1 MRVEIVSLTDKNLVE
16 APEWGEHPF
25 SCKYCLYWELP
36 EECSDPSRGSREDML
51 ARKLN
56 WLRRVRK
63 AFGECGKIVYVDGKP
78 VGYAQYA
85 PPGML
90 PLSAE
95 YSSGPP
101 SGDAVLI
108 SCLFIAQKEYRGRG
122 LGKQLL
128 QSIIEDLRKRGVKA
142 VETFARKNNPNNP
155 SGPVEFYL
163 KNGFKIH
170 RDDPEYPLMR
180 LEL

>member
-1 MRVEIVSLTDKNLVE
+1 MRVEIVSLTDENLVE
-16 APEWGEHPF
+16 APEWGKHPF

-36 EECSDPSRGSREDML
+36 EECLDPSRGSREDML
-51 ARKLN
+51 ARKLD

-63 AFGECGKIVYVDGKP
+63 AFGDCGKMVYVDGKP

-85 PPGML
+85 PPRML

>member
-1 MRVEIVSLTDKNLVE
+1 MDVETVSLTDENLIE
-16 APEWGEHPF
+16 APEWKEHPF
-25 SCKYCLYWELP
+25 SCKYCVYWEFP
-36 EECSDPSRGSREDML
+36 EECVDPFRGNREDML
-51 ARKLN
+51 SKKLN
-56 WLRRVRK
+56 WLRNVGK
-63 AFGECGKIVYVDGKP
+63 AFGDCGKIVYADGKP

-85 PPGML
+85 PPKML

-101 SGDAVLI
+101 SEDAVLI
-108 SCLFIAQKEYRGRG
+108 SCLFIAQEEYRRRG
-122 LGKQLL
+122 LGSQLL
-128 QSIIEDLRKRGVKA
+128 QSIIEDLRKKGVKA

-163 KNGFKIH
+163 KNGFRVL
-170 RDDPEYPLMR
+170 RDDPEFPLMR